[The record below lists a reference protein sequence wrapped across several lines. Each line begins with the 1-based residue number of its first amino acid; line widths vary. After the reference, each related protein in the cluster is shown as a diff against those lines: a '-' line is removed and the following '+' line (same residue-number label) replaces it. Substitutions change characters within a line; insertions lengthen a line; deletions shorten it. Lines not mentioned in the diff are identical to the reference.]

1 MKFCV
6 IGFGRWGKNLHRTL
20 VNLAGEENVL
30 LNLIKNTRNINNS
43 ISSLEEIVNNTK
55 IKM

>member
-20 VNLAGEENVL
+20 VNLAGEENVFVYDSDKK
-30 LNLIKNTRNINNS
+30 IQ
-43 ISSLEEIVNNTK
+43 EILTIVFHLWK
-55 IKM
+55 K